1 MASLIGMIAP
11 FVVIGILFTTGALLW
26 ARHKAQIGEEGAA
39 EAGSESLE
47 RGGES

>member
-26 ARHKAQIGEEGAA
+26 ARHKAQIGEDA
-39 EAGSESLE
+39 EAGSETLE
-47 RGGES
+47 RGGDA